1 MSYSTLAQL
10 IRNNIERILE
20 DWRSVVRD
28 DPRINSD
35 AALSKKELTDHIPQ
49 IIDQICE
56 LISVDEEP
64 STATTDEARAAVYMR
79 VHQGYS
85 GRDLIWEL
93 SLLRMILLRRVA
105 SFGFD
110 KQIVLDLEQYYR
122 VSQII
127 NLYID
132 LEMRYAISVY
142 TDLAAG
148 RTALHEVDSGA

>member
-1 MSYSTLAQL
+1 MSYSALAQL
-10 IRNNIERILE
+10 IRNNLERILE

-93 SLLRMILLRRVA
+93 TLLRMILLRRVA

-110 KQIVLDLEQYYR
+110 KQ
-122 VSQII
+122 
-127 NLYID
+127 
-132 LEMRYAISVY
+132 
-142 TDLAAG
+142 
-148 RTALHEVDSGA
+148 